1 MVEWFNTSVLKTEK
15 VNSFQGSNPCLSK
28 KILISILSIKKEFL
42 KKILIK
48 IIISNFLYYH
58 IDLMNFN
65 YVNNDSFCINEI
77 LFLIIYV
84 KKFFNIKIELHL
96 MNKILNIKNKIKKIF
111 HFENNFLGKNLTIGY
126 NFCWYNIFFLKKKL
140 LIMSVLPGFGNQKF
154 LKKTKYIY
162 IKNQNIDGGIN
173 KIIYKFLKNYFNKI
187 IIGSNIINFKKINS
201 FFFYNFIKNEYLN

>member
-1 MVEWFNTSVLKTEK
+1 
-15 VNSFQGSNPCLSK
+15 
-28 KILISILSIKKEFL
+28 
-42 KKILIK
+42 
-48 IIISNFLYYH
+48 
-58 IDLMNFN
+58 MNFN